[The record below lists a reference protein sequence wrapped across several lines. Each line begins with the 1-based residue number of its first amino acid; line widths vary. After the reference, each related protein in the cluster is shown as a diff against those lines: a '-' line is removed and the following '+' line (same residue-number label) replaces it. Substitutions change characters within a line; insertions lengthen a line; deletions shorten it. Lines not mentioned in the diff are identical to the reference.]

1 MFCPECTAEYRVGFT
16 RCSDCDV
23 ALVERLEQSEIHSN
37 NPQLSGTLELLWTGT
52 DARARDEITKALE
65 ASKILYHERNDKVG
79 ALRNW
84 PDEVYA
90 IFTHAR
96 DHRAAAEALEQAN
109 RRRGT
114 APEET
119 DDGPEDSGSSAP
131 EPQSAEDD
139 DLSEV
144 PADYVPDDF
153 DPEDA
158 TVEVWSGQDATMREN
173 LITFLHNIGIGTAT
187 DDSAGQLRIRVTP
200 ALQKRAQEMIRR
212 SSRRLTQNKQ
222 VEDSAAQRSLT
233 RFP

>member
-1 MFCPECTAEYRVGFT
+1 MFCPNCEAEYRPGFT

-23 ALVERLEQSEIHSN
+23 ALVERFEETEIHSN
-37 NPQLSGTLELLWTGT
+37 NPQLSGTAELLWTGT
-52 DARARDEITKALE
+52 DARTRDETIKALE

-90 IFTHAR
+90 IFTHAP
-96 DHRAAAEALEQAN
+96 DHHAAAAALEQAN
-109 RRRGT
+109 RRREM

-119 DDGPEDSGSSAP
+119 DDGPGDSGSSAP
-131 EPQSAEDD
+131 ELQAAEDD
-139 DLSEV
+139 DDLSDI
-144 PADYVPDDF
+144 PPDYVPDDF

-173 LITFLHNIGIGTAT
+173 LITFRSNIGIGSAT

-200 ALQKRAQEMIRR
+200 ASQKRAQEMIR
-212 SSRRLTQNKQ
+212 Q
-222 VEDSAAQRSLT
+222 VIEAS
-233 RFP
+233 